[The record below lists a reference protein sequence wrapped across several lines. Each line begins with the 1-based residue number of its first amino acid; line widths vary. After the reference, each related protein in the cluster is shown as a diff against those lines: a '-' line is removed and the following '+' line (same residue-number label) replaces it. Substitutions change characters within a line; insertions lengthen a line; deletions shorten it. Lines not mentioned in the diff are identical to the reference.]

1 VKNLDLK
8 NKYQENYSVTSE
20 FEMAIF
26 YVYILE
32 TISKNNRKR
41 FYTGYTNNLK
51 RRLDEHN
58 QGTGAKFCRGKKVIR
73 LKYFE
78 SFTERKEAMR
88 RELEI
93 KSLPRKRKVEL
104 IKNFNHLEN

>member
-1 VKNLDLK
+1 MTF
-8 NKYQENYSVTSE
+8 Y
-20 FEMAIF
+20 

-32 TISKNNRKR
+32 TIGKNNKKR

-51 RRLDEHN
+51 RRLEEHKN
-58 QGTGAKFCRGKKVIR
+58 GRGAKFCRGKKIE

-78 SFTERKEAMR
+78 TYMERKEAMR

-93 KSLPRKRKVEL
+93 KTFSRKEKFGL
-104 IKNFNHLEN
+104 IKRSNEIEDIVD

>member
-1 VKNLDLK
+1 MTF
-8 NKYQENYSVTSE
+8 Y
-20 FEMAIF
+20 

-32 TISKNNRKR
+32 TIGKNNKKR

-51 RRLDEHN
+51 RRLEEHKN
-58 QGTGAKFCRGKKVIR
+58 GRGAKFCRGKKIE

-78 SFTERKEAMR
+78 TYMERKEAMR

-93 KSLPRKRKVEL
+93 KTFSRKEKFGL
-104 IKNFNHLEN
+104 IKFSNEIEDIVD

>member
-1 VKNLDLK
+1 MTF
-8 NKYQENYSVTSE
+8 Y
-20 FEMAIF
+20 

-32 TISKNNRKR
+32 TIGKNNKKR

-51 RRLDEHN
+51 RRIEEHKN
-58 QGTGAKFCRGKKVIR
+58 GRGAKFCNGKKIE

-78 SFTERKEAMR
+78 TYLERKEAMR

-93 KSLPRKRKVEL
+93 KTFSRKEKFEL
-104 IKNFNHLEN
+104 IKSSNEIEDTVD